1 MKEYTNKLIA
11 AVESGEVDWESVA
24 RSALELLHDDTVAE
38 MAYDEG
44 YLWDE

>member
-1 MKEYTNKLIA
+1 MREYTNKLIA

-24 RSALELLHDDTVAE
+24 RSALELLNDDTVAE